1 MDHNFTPKLSD
12 FGMAKLMDRQHT
24 SIFTQLRGT
33 RGYVAPEW
41 ITTLA
46 ISDKSDVYSYGMLLL
61 EIIAGRKSYDA
72 DQPPEMAHLP
82 SYAAKMLAEQKG
94 FRVLDL
100 RVAAEAEGDWR
111 VEAAV
116 QVAVW
121 CVQEEPS
128 LRPPMRKVVQMLE
141 GVSPVPMPP
150 CTAEM
155 GASFWWS
162 SGGLVGLNFNGRS
175 SEVRLSDVRL
185 SGPR

>member
-1 MDHNFTPKLSD
+1 
-12 FGMAKLMDRQHT
+12 
-24 SIFTQLRGT
+24 
-33 RGYVAPEW
+33 
-41 ITTLA
+41 
-46 ISDKSDVYSYGMLLL
+46 
-61 EIIAGRKSYDA
+61 
-72 DQPPEMAHLP
+72 
-82 SYAAKMLAEQKG
+82 MLAEQKG

-162 SGGLVGLNFNGRS
+162 SGGLVGLNFNGRY